1 VSATYYYRPICGP
14 TYYLLVQLASAAA
27 LQNLTT
33 LPIVPKG
40 IMSWEDAKTCMDLG
54 FKAVYISNHG
64 GRLIDGAPTAVE
76 ILLEMRKNVPEIFDK
91 MEVYAD
97 GGVRHA
103 TDVLKL
109 VALGARAVGIGRP

>member
-1 VSATYYYRPICGP
+1 MTIGKLTCAG
-14 TYYLLVQLASAAA
+14 YLDQLESAAA
-27 LQNLTT
+27 LQKLTKI
-33 LPIVPKG
+33 PVIPKG
-40 IMSWEDAKTCMDLG
+40 IASWEDARTCMKLG

-76 ILLEMRKNVPEIFDK
+76 VLLDMHKNVPEIFSK

-109 VALGARAVGIGRP
+109 LALGVRAVGLGRS